1 MISSA
6 YQNIFSLLDGKL
18 QRRFA
23 WSVVLA
29 SISGL
34 LELVSLGL
42 FYAVFRFGVGGGEG
56 GEGRWLEYLS
66 SLFGA
71 DPVSAL
77 VLAALLTLGV
87 KAIFSIVS
95 SRYLYKTSIASR
107 QHLQSLLFKRWIG
120 SEQFAAD
127 NEGAAIWIR
136 RVLTDLNIV
145 EGRFFLSILVV
156 MSEALPIVMV
166 CIALVLID
174 PIMFSAALFI
184 LSSAGVLVFY
194 LTHKDVARYGSEQLV
209 VEKSVV
215 ELLQSVYGGRKEIR
229 LYSVEPPI
237 AGVFEQLVRKL
248 GKVSLSNSVAS
259 LLPRFF
265 LEISVV
271 GALAGMF
278 LLGALFGKS
287 TLDVL
292 VHAALLATAGF
303 RLMPSA
309 NKVVVHFQAC
319 KYSLAAIEST
329 LSVVRDI
336 HRPSSVRPVA
346 GGERQRVDAVGVKS
360 LSHSFHGNR
369 IFSNLTSVFVRG
381 DFVGI
386 VGPSGSG
393 KSTFLNIVLGFVK
406 PEAGV
411 VIVNNKPV
419 DESDSGWTGGIG
431 YVPQEPYLSDDTM
444 LNNALFGLDSR
455 VENCR
460 KAADLLSQ
468 LGFDASKVS
477 SSATLGF
484 GGARLSGGER
494 QRVAIARSLLRDP
507 DLLILDEATSA
518 LDVQTQDMV
527 MRIIS
532 ERMKGRIVLMITH
545 RAETLD
551 YCNKILTLPE
561 GRLAH
566 TARNHA

>member
-1 MISSA
+1 MISGA
-6 YQNIFSLLDGKL
+6 YRDIFSLLDGKL

-42 FYAVFRFGVGGGEG
+42 FYGVFRFGVGGGVG
-56 GEGRWLEYLS
+56 GEGGWLEYLS

-71 DPVSAL
+71 DPVGAL
-77 VLAALLTLGV
+77 VLAALLILGV
-87 KAIFSIVS
+87 KAVFSIVS
-95 SRYLYKTSIASR
+95 SRYLYRTSISSR
-107 QHLQSLLFKRWIG
+107 QYLQSLLFRKWIG

-136 RVLTDLNIV
+136 RVLTDLNVV
-145 EGRFFLSILVV
+145 EGRFFLSVLIVT
-156 MSEALPIVMV
+156 SEALPIAMV
-166 CIALVLID
+166 CMALVLID
-174 PIMFSAALFI
+174 PVIFSAALFF

-194 LTHKDVARYGSEQLV
+194 LTHNDVARYGTEQLV

-229 LYSVEPPI
+229 LYSVEPSI
-237 AGVFEQLVRKL
+237 AGLFEQLVRKL
-248 GKVSLSNSVAS
+248 GRVSLSNSVAG

-265 LEISVV
+265 LEIAVV

-278 LLGALFGKS
+278 LFGALVGKS

-309 NKVVVHFQAC
+309 NKLVVHFQAC

-329 LSVVRDI
+329 LSVVRDV

-346 GGERQRVDAVGVKS
+346 GGGQGIDAVGVKS
-360 LSHSFHGNR
+360 LSHSFRGSR
-369 IFSNLTSVFVRG
+369 VLSDLTGIFVRG

-406 PEAGV
+406 PDSGV
-411 VIVNNKPV
+411 VVVNNRPA
-419 DESDSGWTGGIG
+419 DEFDGGWTGSVG
-431 YVPQEPYLSDDTM
+431 YVPQDPYLSDDTI
-444 LNNALFGLDSR
+444 LNNALFGLDPR
-455 VENCR
+455 DQNCR
-460 KAADLLSQ
+460 KAADLLAQ

-484 GGARLSGGER
+484 GGAKLSGGER

-532 ERMKGRIVLMITH
+532 DRMKGRIVLMITH

-566 TARNHA
+566 TARDHA